1 MKILHVIHPV
11 VEGGGE
17 HLLDI
22 LLQESL
28 SDETSAHSI
37 LSLSSNDYLRKSCE
51 SKGLEYLS
59 NDMFSSKYQYS
70 KLDLFIRTPLILAAS
85 LLRVW
90 QGKYEVVH
98 CHSFPNQWFVLF
110 MKVVSSKSVFG
121 FTKHIQG
128 NQSAFSAFIWRLII
142 KKHDFFTFV
151 SSSCAKP
158 IFRDRVVFDNVK
170 IIHNPVPRYFFSQE
184 KSSTECSLNR
194 PIAACVVARVT
205 HGKGHLELLDYLEAS
220 KDIWC
225 GRLKIH
231 IAGDGELLEPLVRAV
246 SQKNLKNDV
255 IIYGK
260 ITQNEVFSLMRS
272 SDFAIHNS
280 SNDGFSLACAQ
291 YIVTSTPVL
300 FRAYGPT
307 HEVVLE
313 CGEPFN
319 CLTSFQNGLKGM
331 LEHSSEYLDDCVR
344 QSDRFKP
351 NFIYQEY
358 LLLYRDS
365 LKHKGQLL

>member
-28 SDETSAHSI
+28 NDNNSEHSI
-37 LSLSSNDYLRKSCE
+37 LSLSSNDYLRESCE
-51 SKGLEYLS
+51 SKGLECLS
-59 NDMFSSKYQYS
+59 SDFFVSKYQYS

-85 LLRVW
+85 LFRIW
-90 QGKYEVVH
+90 QGKYDIVH
-98 CHSFPNQWFVLF
+98 CHSFPNQWFVLL
-110 MKVVSSKSVFG
+110 MRVVSPKTAFG

-128 NQSAFSAFIWRLII
+128 NQSAFSAFLWRYII
-142 KKHDFFTFV
+142 KSHDFFTFV
-151 SSSCAKP
+151 SSSSAKP
-158 IFRDRVVFDNVK
+158 IFRAKDLFDNVK
-170 IIHNPVPRYFFSQE
+170 IIHNPVPRNFYREE
-184 KSSTECSLNR
+184 KISTEHR
-194 PIAACVVARVT
+194 PNTWMSACVVARVT
-205 HGKGHLELLDYLEAS
+205 HGKGHLELLDYLDAS

-231 IAGDGELLEPLVRAV
+231 IAGDGELLESLVRAV
-246 SQKNLKNDV
+246 SEKKLQDDV

-260 ITQNEVFSLMRS
+260 ISQNEVLTLMRS

-291 YIVTSTPVL
+291 YIVTRTPVL
-300 FRAYGPT
+300 FREYGPT
-307 HEVVLE
+307 HEVVLD
-313 CGEPFN
+313 CGPCFDN
-319 CLTSFQNGLKGM
+319 LASFQNGLMSM
-331 LEHSSEYLDDCVR
+331 LNDTSEYLEHCVR

-365 LKHKGQLL
+365 LKHKDRLW